1 MDERL
6 ETEPLAA
13 PAISWGAVF
22 AGAAAAAALSLI
34 LVVLGVGLGLSAVSP
49 WTARGAS
56 ATTLGVS
63 TILWISFTALV
74 ASGAGGYIAGRLR
87 SRWRATHTDEVYFR
101 DTAHGFLAWAVATLV
116 TAGMLASAV
125 GSVVAGGAQ
134 VAGSALAGA
143 GAAATSAIGGAAAA
157 VQGGDSADGSTST
170 GTSLTS
176 YFVDSLFRPAAA
188 GAPAGGASAAPMA
201 GLGAGS
207 AGGSSAA
214 ATSAE
219 VARIFARS
227 LQSGSISQDDTR
239 YVAQLVEQRTGMSQA
254 EAERRVADVYGRAQ
268 QSLRE
273 AEAKAREAADQARKA
288 TAYGSLWVFVS
299 LLLGA
304 FAASLL
310 ATFGGRQR
318 DQQP

>member
-1 MDERL
+1 MDARL
-6 ETEPLAA
+6 DSDAPAG

-34 LVVLGVGLGLSAVSP
+34 LVVLGVGLGLSSVSP
-49 WTARGAS
+49 WTASGAS
-56 ATTLGVS
+56 ATTMGVS

-125 GSVVAGGAQ
+125 GSVVATGAQ
-134 VAGSALAGA
+134 VGGSVLGGA
-143 GAAATSAIGGAAAA
+143 GAAATAAIGGAATAA
-157 VQGGDSADGSTST
+157 NGDDGSSSSTSS
-170 GTSLTS
+170 GSSLS
-176 YFVDSLFRPAAA
+176 GYFVDSLFRPAAA
-188 GAPAGGASAAPMA
+188 APSGGASSPMT
-201 GLGAGS
+201 GFGSGS
-207 AGGSSAA
+207 AGNPSPA

-219 VARIFARS
+219 VTRIFARS
-227 LQSGSISQDDTR
+227 LQGGSMSQDDTR
-239 YVAQLVEQRTGMSQA
+239 YIAQLIAQRTGLSPA
-254 EAERRVADVYGRAQ
+254 EAERRVTDVYGRAKE
-268 QSLRE
+268 SLRE
-273 AEAKAREAADQARKA
+273 AETKAREAADQARKA
-288 TAYGSLWVFVS
+288 TAYGSLWIFVS
-299 LLLGA
+299 LLIGA